1 MEEKFTIV
9 GTMRDDLKGIP
20 KEMISI
26 NDREEKPF
34 LYVYHEEEN
43 VMLVSYIDKK

>member
-1 MEEKFTIV
+1 MEKKFTIV
-9 GTMRDDLKGIP
+9 GTMRDYLKGKP

-26 NDREEKPF
+26 IDREEKPF
-34 LYVYHEEEN
+34 LYVYDEEEN